1 EANDVQ
7 LEFVRIDPFVRR
19 NLKHMN
25 GKFYT
30 QFKLPDV
37 YGVYQF
43 RVDYKRIGYTFL
55 YSSLQ
60 ASVRP
65 LEHTQYERFIA
76 CAFPYYT
83 SA

>member
-1 EANDVQ
+1 MSRVSVCLAECLPTVVLSCAAD
-7 LEFVRIDPFVRR
+7 
-19 NLKHMN
+19 

-60 ASVRP
+60 VCMAG
-65 LEHTQYERFIA
+65 
-76 CAFPYYT
+76 
-83 SA
+83 